1 MKIKLLNKNRGISL
15 LEVMLSLAII
25 AVILVMAT
33 RYFGIASKESLV
45 NQATQQISEIRQG
58 YARWQTDR
66 GAITGVTLAQLQTAG
81 YITAQTATTPNPLPG
96 GALTTD
102 PAAGTMTVTVPNNAQ
117 CENLAGRFN
126 TTCGGG
132 TTFKVNLIP

>member
-1 MKIKLLNKNRGISL
+1 MKINFLNKNRGISL

-25 AVILVMAT
+25 AIILVMAT
-33 RYFGIASKESLV
+33 RYFGIASKESLL

-66 GAITGVTLAQLQTAG
+66 GSITGVTLAQLQTAG
-81 YITAQTATTPNPLPG
+81 YITSQTAATPNPLPG
-96 GALTTD
+96 GTLTTN
-102 PAAGTMTVTVPNNAQ
+102 PAAGTMAVGVPDTAE
-117 CENLAGRFN
+117 CTNLAGRFN

-132 TTFKVNLIP
+132 NSFTVKIIP